1 MPRLFP
7 SSIIGG
13 DPLRIILL
21 QTAPEKR
28 ESRMD
33 AVFIILG
40 LGLFAA
46 FAAYAALLKGL

>member
-1 MPRLFP
+1 MPRLFL
-7 SSIIGG
+7 SSNIGG

-28 ESRMD
+28 ESLMD
-33 AVFIILG
+33 AVFIVLG

-46 FAAYAALLKGL
+46 FAAYAALLKRL